1 VGQSPSVFFNLN
13 ELNHL
18 FRGGVAMVKQVL
30 YKVGVTTAL
39 VTLGWLSF
47 FTSFLVNDL
56 TLVVCLQTVARVL
69 P

>member
-1 VGQSPSVFFNLN
+1 
-13 ELNHL
+13 
-18 FRGGVAMVKQVL
+18 MVKQVL

-47 FTSFLVNDL
+47 FTSFLINDL
-56 TLVVCLQTVARVL
+56 ILLVCLQTVARVL